1 MARLGLL
8 WHVLQLEPVRI
19 WVRSDYHVLPVLL
32 QLVLLMWRWV
42 EGLLIVALAGV
53 ACLAVLLWMFDSL

>member
-8 WHVLQLEPVRI
+8 WHVLQLESVHIRVRPG
-19 WVRSDYHVLPVLL
+19 DYVLSILL

-42 EGLLIVALAGV
+42 EGLIVVALAGV
-53 ACLAVLLWMFDSL
+53 TCLAVLLWMFDSL